1 MADLLECPICC
12 VQQHAR
18 RRGDWQACREYG
30 TSIRTEPPSPG
41 DLEGYYRAAFG
52 SERGPMYATAPE
64 IARQYTQLIEQ
75 AAKDFAWPSSR
86 ILDYGAGE
94 GQLTARLSALGA
106 LVVAVEPYGTR
117 PHAAEGAATYRSL
130 DELER
135 EEPFDGIVMT
145 EVIEHLSDPV
155 GVVRKLR
162 SHLRKNGWIFV
173 TTPNVGSLKARLLR
187 GGWSERRKLG
197 HLYLFSRHGLERS
210 LSEGGFD
217 QVAACRGSLSF
228 SASKGR
234 SIVQH
239 LLQKLRL
246 DGQLRVMAWNTSG
259 VSRLGE

>member
-1 MADLLECPICC
+1 MAELRECPICR
-12 VQQHAR
+12 VQRQAR
-18 RRGDWQACREYG
+18 RRGDWQACRECG
-30 TSIRTEPPSPG
+30 TAIRTAPPSPG

-64 IARQYTQLIEQ
+64 IARQYTQLIER
-75 AAKDFAWPSSR
+75 ATKELAWPGSR

-106 LVVAVEPYGTR
+106 QVVAVEPYGAR
-117 PHAAEGAATYRSL
+117 PHAAEGAASHRSL

-145 EVIEHLSDPV
+145 EVIEHLPDPV
-155 GVVRKLR
+155 EVVRKLR

-197 HLYLFSRHGLERS
+197 HLYLFSRDGLERS
-210 LSEGGFD
+210 LSEGGFGR
-217 QVAACRGSLSF
+217 VEACTGLVSF
-228 SASKGR
+228 STSNRR
-234 SIVQH
+234 SVVQH
-239 LLQKLRL
+239 LLQKLHL

-259 VSRLGE
+259 GSRLGE